1 MALPQIDE
9 NAGWLAGIV
18 FLGSVLWK
26 VWLRLKSDTRGD
38 KAAAR
43 EHDAEGNVIG
53 GYDQLIAQMRKE
65 IDRLAGQMEEMSKA
79 LSEERRE
86 RYKAERLAHDLQERV
101 EVLESRLREL
111 GQTP

>member
-1 MALPQIDE
+1 MDLPPINE

-26 VWLRLKSDTRGD
+26 VWLRIKADTRGD

-43 EHDAEGNVIG
+43 DHDAEGHVIG

-65 IDRLAGQMEEMSKA
+65 IDRLAGSMEEMLRDLA
-79 LSEERRE
+79 EERE
-86 RYKAERLAHDLQERV
+86 ARYRAERLAIELKGRV
-101 EVLESRLREL
+101 EILERRLREL